1 MGFGHERRDGRR
13 HLQTG
18 HPPPGGVT
26 GLAAQVHDGF
36 NIFLRFT
43 GQADHEIQLHLLPA
57 VLEQLAD
64 MQHQPFFGD
73 ALVDDVAQAL
83 AARFGRKR
91 SSGTPDARQTAHD
104 VVVDGAHAQGR
115 QGHGNLFR
123 FAAVHRT
130 EEQGFQR
137 REVTRAEG
145 KEGHVVETG
154 VVQAVFEDFFQIRQA
169 AFAGGTVQ
177 DARLTETATPGT
189 PAGDFEAEAVVD
201 RTERDHL
208 LFGIGGPVEIRHDT
222 ASGRRQI
229 RFQRREHAVG
239 VMRVQRRRIDAGNVD
254 GFLDKAR
261 TAPAFSAG
269 LDHEVAQFRDHLLAF
284 AEEHEVHE
292 RGERFR
298 GDGASAARDDEGP
311 AEQIVP
317 AIGGAERD
325 SGKFQHVQHVG
336 KTQFMRDREREHV
349 RLHDVRVAF
358 QRGEADAVFA
368 EEPAGFPAG
377 GVHALGK
384 DVFPIVEDG
393 IQDFMSEVGHAH
405 FVQIREGK
413 GAVQA
418 NGRGLLV
425 DGTFL
430 GTDIVT
436 GPGQQGEE
444 FFHKEGFRRRRG

>member
-1 MGFGHERRDGRR
+1 MRLWPAFSSFSSS
-13 HLQTG
+13 
-18 HPPPGGVT
+18 
-26 GLAAQVHDGF
+26 GLV
-36 NIFLRFT
+36 I
-43 GQADHEIQLHLLPA
+43 DHEIQFHLLPA

-91 SSGTPDARQTAHD
+91 GSGTPDARQTAHD

-145 KEGHVVETG
+145 KEGYVVEPG

-169 AFAGGTVQ
+169 AFAGGAVQ
-177 DARLTETATPGT
+177 DARLAETATPGT

-208 LFGIGGPVEIRHDT
+208 LFGICGPVKISHDT

-261 TAPAFSAG
+261 TAPAFFAG
-269 LDHEVAQFRDHLLAF
+269 LDRSAR
-284 AEEHEVHE
+284 
-292 RGERFR
+292 R
-298 GDGASAARDDEGP
+298 AS
-311 AEQIVP
+311 VP
-317 AIGGAERD
+317 RLRPR
-325 SGKFQHVQHVG
+325 
-336 KTQFMRDREREHV
+336 TQ
-349 RLHDVRVAF
+349 
-358 QRGEADAVFA
+358 
-368 EEPAGFPAG
+368 AG
-377 GVHALGK
+377 
-384 DVFPIVEDG
+384 
-393 IQDFMSEVGHAH
+393 
-405 FVQIREGK
+405 
-413 GAVQA
+413 
-418 NGRGLLV
+418 
-425 DGTFL
+425 
-430 GTDIVT
+430 
-436 GPGQQGEE
+436 
-444 FFHKEGFRRRRG
+444 

>member
-1 MGFGHERRDGRR
+1 MSRRRWLPASGARVAPVRRMPARRRMMSSSMEPTRRDGRD
-13 HLQTG
+13 T
-18 HPPPGGVT
+18 
-26 GLAAQVHDGF
+26 
-36 NIFLRFT
+36 
-43 GQADHEIQLHLLPA
+43 EICSASQ
-57 VLEQLAD
+57 
-64 MQHQPFFGD
+64 
-73 ALVDDVAQAL
+73 
-83 AARFGRKR
+83 R
-91 SSGTPDARQTAHD
+91 SIVP
-104 VVVDGAHAQGR
+104 
-115 QGHGNLFR
+115 
-123 FAAVHRT
+123 
-130 EEQGFQR
+130 R

-145 KEGHVVETG
+145 KEGYVVEPG

-169 AFAGGTVQ
+169 AFAGGAVQ

-208 LFGIGGPVEIRHDT
+208 LFGIGGPVKISHDT

-261 TAPAFSAG
+261 TAPAFFAG

-298 GDGASAARDDEGP
+298 GNGASAARDDEGP

-325 SGKFQHVQHVG
+325 AGKFQHVQYVG
-336 KTQFMRDREREHV
+336 EAQFMCDREREHV

-368 EEPAGFPAG
+368 
-377 GVHALGK
+377 
-384 DVFPIVEDG
+384 DSIVG
-393 IQDFMSEVGHAH
+393 LFCKSET
-405 FVQIREGK
+405 
-413 GAVQA
+413 
-418 NGRGLLV
+418 N
-425 DGTFL
+425 FL
-430 GTDIVT
+430 CISFTIST
-436 GPGQQGEE
+436 
-444 FFHKEGFRRRRG
+444 